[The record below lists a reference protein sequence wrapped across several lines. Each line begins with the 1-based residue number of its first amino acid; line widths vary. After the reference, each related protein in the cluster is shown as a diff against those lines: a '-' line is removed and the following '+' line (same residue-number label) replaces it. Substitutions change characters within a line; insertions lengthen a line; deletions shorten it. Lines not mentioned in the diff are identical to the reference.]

1 MRKKIMIGVFVFVG
15 LITLSLFA
23 LTYMQTFGVFGN
35 YECTLYTEQTSGEP
49 VNMLRNYEYYRIDL
63 NINRT
68 FTITSLI
75 TDSETETIATGTFT
89 REKDKVTLTYSEGQN
104 PVEALIFPQE
114 VFTYQNGT
122 LSRNQ
127 TGSYLDT
134 QFTTTIVQVFQKRD

>member
-1 MRKKIMIGVFVFVG
+1 
-15 LITLSLFA
+15 
-23 LTYMQTFGVFGN
+23 
-35 YECTLYTEQTSGEP
+35 
-49 VNMLRNYEYYRIDL
+49 MLRNYEYYRIDL